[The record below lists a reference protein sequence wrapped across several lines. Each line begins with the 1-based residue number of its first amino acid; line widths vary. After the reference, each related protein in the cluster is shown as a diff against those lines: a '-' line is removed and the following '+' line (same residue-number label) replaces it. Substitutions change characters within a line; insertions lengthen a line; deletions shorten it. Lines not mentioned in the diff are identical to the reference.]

1 MNAKELINGL
11 HIIADTHNLSL
22 EDIDIKF
29 RHNHNSSPQEVNY
42 IEEDLYDA
50 KTNSILESVM
60 LLSYIDDL
68 PF

>member
-11 HIIADTHNLSL
+11 KMIADTHNLNL

-29 RHNHNSSPQEVNY
+29 RDNPNCSPREVNY

>member
-11 HIIADTHNLSL
+11 HMIADTHNLNL

-29 RHNHNSSPQEVNY
+29 RNNPNSSPHEVNY

>member
-11 HIIADTHNLSL
+11 QMIADTHNLNL

-29 RHNHNSSPQEVNY
+29 RDNPNYSPQDVNY